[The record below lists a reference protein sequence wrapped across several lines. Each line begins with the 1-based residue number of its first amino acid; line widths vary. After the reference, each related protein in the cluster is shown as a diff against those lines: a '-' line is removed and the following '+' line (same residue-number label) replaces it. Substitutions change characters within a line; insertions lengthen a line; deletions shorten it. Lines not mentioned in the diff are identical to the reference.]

1 MKLKPV
7 FIIALLLVLYAC
19 GSSKSAEPKDASLRE
34 TMEDKNRMSVSL
46 LNQIR
51 RLPGVA
57 LRNGVPVFTKTTNS
71 IAAGN
76 NFEPLYVL
84 NDYIVGNSF
93 RDINQLVENVNVAK
107 IEAITDSEASFYG
120 SRGANGVI
128 KITTIK

>member
-1 MKLKPV
+1 MKLKLGLV
-7 FIIALLLVLYAC
+7 FALLLGLSSC
-19 GSSKSAEPKDASLRE
+19 GSSRSTEPKDASLRE
-34 TMEDKNRMSVSL
+34 TMEEKNRISVSL

-71 IAAGN
+71 LAGGN

-84 NDYIVGNSF
+84 NDYVVGNSF
-93 RDINQLVENVNVAK
+93 RDINQLVENVNIAK